1 MIIYCILYNFSYKI
15 CVVHVCIVHTV
26 SAETLPRVLE
36 SGGRAERFSAPE
48 EEAAWAEAGP
58 AARTPF
64 GAPAAAPSS
73 EAERG
78 CSEEPGARC
87 APPLSTAPTPSALAL
102 ALPDCEEAERMVSDG
117 CASVDAAESRS
128 PSSPSSSIS
137 PMYLFTSC
145 ALRSRSFRF
154 DSIFLS
160 SYIVLNKLTQVNC
173 FE

>member
-1 MIIYCILYNFSYKI
+1 MIFVQCTLY
-15 CVVHVCIVHTV
+15 TV
-26 SAETLPRVLE
+26 SEARLPRVLE
-36 SGGRAERFSAPE
+36 SGGRVGRFSAPE

-64 GAPAAAPSS
+64 GAPGAPAAAPSS

-78 CSEEPGARC
+78 CSEEEPGARC
-87 APPLSTAPTPSALAL
+87 APPPSTAPTPSALFN
-102 ALPDCEEAERMVSDG
+102 CKEAERMASDG
-117 CASVDAAESRS
+117 CASVEAAESRS

-137 PMYLFTSC
+137 PMYLFISC

-160 SYIVLNKLTQVNC
+160 SYTVLNNLA
-173 FE
+173 